1 MAAQD
6 EPVEPVHGRAYG
18 VFLVSGLLIN
28 HDKPTKKLVFDQ
40 ETLP

>member
-28 HDKPTKKLVFDQ
+28 DQPTKKLVFDQ